1 MAARLQHRSAAQQPG
16 QPVAG
21 RLCHAQR
28 PGIATGRDAARNR
41 GLRAPPRCS
50 TEPDRLKWLT
60 DSTHPWMRNGAQV
73 TCNAANTLGPAVG
86 GGFTVAIDLTKRS
99 SMRLE

>member
-16 QPVAG
+16 QPVAD

-41 GLRAPPRCS
+41 GLRAPLRCS

-60 DSTHPWMRNGAQV
+60 DSTYPWMRNGAQV
-73 TCNAANTLGPAVG
+73 IAAAQIMALA
-86 GGFTVAIDLTKRS
+86 S
-99 SMRLE
+99 SMRRVAQNIPLLAWVKI

>member
-21 RLCHAQR
+21 RLCLAKR

-73 TCNAANTLGPAVG
+73 TYVSEEKKGALAEYV
-86 GGFTVAIDLTKRS
+86 VRRKAILDLFEK
-99 SMRLE
+99 LL